1 MIQLIF
7 LEMTSNLIPLG
18 KIRSGINPSDK
29 LDVNDS
35 IDLPGN
41 DIGLD
46 HAGKNQPSGKI
57 PVTPWMLMI

>member
-1 MIQLIF
+1 
-7 LEMTSNLIPLG
+7 MTSNLIPLG